1 MKRPDTPRLR
11 ARQAGRARRA
21 TLAWIVALVALL
33 PAACGGDGRDVLIVY
48 SPHGRDL
55 LTHYEMAFEALH
67 PEVDVQWVD
76 MGSQEVLDRLRSERA
91 NPQADV
97 WFGAPEQMFEVATE
111 EGLLEP
117 FRPTW
122 ADALP
127 REARDPDG
135 HWHGTYLTPEVLAYN
150 EEAVSREEAPAD
162 WDDLLDPRWRGQVI
176 LREPM
181 ASGTMRTIFSHIIYR
196 ESEGTGD
203 PTAGY
208 QWLLRLDA
216 QTREYA
222 LNPTLL
228 YQKLARQEGL
238 VTMWAMPDI
247 LALRATT
254 GLPINYRLPEGGTPV
269 VVDAV
274 AVVSG
279 SGNPEMARVF
289 VEFVGNRE
297 SILEATERF
306 FRIPARTDIPPEEFP
321 DWLQADLPHIR
332 PMEADRA
339 LLRERTSEW
348 MRYWDDRIRR
358 RGAREGY

>member
-1 MKRPDTPRLR
+1 MIPNASAFWRTLLRLPR
-11 ARQAGRARRA
+11 GG
-21 TLAWIVALVALL
+21 VALLALL
-33 PAACGGDGRDVLIVY
+33 PAACGGDGREVLIVY

-55 LTHYEMAFEALH
+55 LSHYEAGFEALH

-76 MGSQEVLDRLRSERA
+76 MGSQEVLDRIRSERA

-97 WFGAPEQMFEVATE
+97 WFGAPEQMFEVAAQD
-111 EGLLEP
+111 GLLER
-117 FRPTW
+117 FVPTW
-122 ADALP
+122 ASALP
-127 REARDPDG
+127 ATSRDPDG
-135 HWHGTYLTPEVLAYN
+135 RWHGTYLTPEVLAYN
-150 EEAVSREEAPAD
+150 EAAVSFEEAPAD
-162 WDDLLDPRWRGQVI
+162 WDDLLDPKWRDQVI

-181 ASGTMRTIFSHIIYR
+181 ASGTMRTIFAHIIYR
-196 ESEGTGD
+196 ESGGTGD
-203 PTAGY
+203 PSAGY
-208 QWLLRLDA
+208 EWLLRLDA

-254 GLPINYRLPEGGTPV
+254 ELPIAFRIPEGGTPV

-274 AVVSG
+274 AIVQGTSR
-279 SGNPEMARVF
+279 PERAQQF
-289 VEFVGNRE
+289 VEYVGGE
-297 SILEATERF
+297 AAILEAAEQF
-306 FRIPARTDIPPEEFP
+306 FRIPARTDLPPES
-321 DWLQADLPHIR
+321 LPQWAQDALPQIL

-339 LLRERTSEW
+339 MLRDRTSEW

>member
-1 MKRPDTPRLR
+1 MSRT
-11 ARQAGRARRA
+11 GGM
-21 TLAWIVALVALL
+21 TLVAMLLALL
-33 PAACGGDGRDVLIVY
+33 PAACGGDGREPLIIY
-48 SPHGRDL
+48 SPHGREL
-55 LTHYEMAFEALH
+55 LSHYEAAFEALH

-76 MGSQEVLDRLRSERA
+76 MGSQEVLERLRSERA

-97 WFGAPEQMFEVATE
+97 WFGAPEQMFEVAAE
-111 EGLLEP
+111 DGLLEA
-117 FRPTW
+117 FEPTW
-122 ADALP
+122 AGALP
-127 REARDPDG
+127 PEAKDPEG
-135 HWHGTYLTPEVLAYN
+135 LWHGTYLTPEVLAYN
-150 EEAVSREEAPAD
+150 EVAVSREEAPRD

-196 ESEGTGD
+196 ESQGTGD
-203 PTAGY
+203 PEAGY
-208 QWLLRLDA
+208 EWLLRLDA

-247 LALRATT
+247 LTLRATT
-254 GLPINYRLPEGGTPV
+254 ELPIHYRIPEGGTPV
-269 VVDAV
+269 VVDGV
-274 AVVSG
+274 AVVRG
-279 SGNPEMARVF
+279 SGNPEMARAF

-297 SILEATERF
+297 SILEAAERF
-306 FRIPARTDIPPEEFP
+306 FRIPARTDIPVEEFP
-321 DWLQADLPHIR
+321 DWLQEDLPLIR

-348 MRYWDDRIRR
+348 MRHWDDRIRR

>member
-1 MKRPDTPRLR
+1 MTRSGALLLV
-11 ARQAGRARRA
+11 A
-21 TLAWIVALVALL
+21 TLAALL
-33 PAACGGDGRDVLIVY
+33 PAACGGDGREPLIIY
-48 SPHGRDL
+48 SPHGREL
-55 LTHYEMAFEALH
+55 LSHYEAAFEALH
-67 PEVDVQWVD
+67 PGVDVQWVD
-76 MGSQEVLDRLRSERA
+76 MGSQEVLERLRSERA

-97 WFGAPEQMFEVATE
+97 WFGAPEQMFEVAAE
-111 EGLLEP
+111 DGLLEP
-117 FRPTW
+117 FEPTW

-127 REARDPDG
+127 PEARDPEG
-135 HWHGTYLTPEVLAYN
+135 RWHGTYLTPEVLAYN
-150 EEAVSREEAPAD
+150 EVAVSREEAPAD
-162 WDDLLDPRWRGQVI
+162 WDDLLDPRWRDQVI

-196 ESEGTGD
+196 ESQGTGD

-208 QWLLRLDA
+208 EWLLRLDA

-247 LALRATT
+247 LTLRATT
-254 GLPINYRLPEGGTPV
+254 ELPIHYRIPEGGTPV
-269 VVDAV
+269 VVDGV
-274 AVVSG
+274 AVVRG
-279 SGNPEMARVF
+279 GRNPEVARAF

-297 SILEATERF
+297 SILVAAERF
-306 FRIPARTDIPPEEFP
+306 FRIPARADIPVEEFP
-321 DWLQADLPHIR
+321 EWLQEDLPLIR

-339 LLRERTSEW
+339 LLRERTPEW